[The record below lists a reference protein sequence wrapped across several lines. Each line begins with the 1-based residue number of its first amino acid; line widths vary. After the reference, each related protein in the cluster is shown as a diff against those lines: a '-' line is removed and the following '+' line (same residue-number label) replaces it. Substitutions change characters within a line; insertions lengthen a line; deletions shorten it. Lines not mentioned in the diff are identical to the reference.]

1 MLRTGILGNHKAEVQ
16 VPKTFLMIALLTVS
30 TVPGFAAD
38 WNVRLAADY
47 LDGRQKEWLVWPRAK
62 VEGGICVSCHT
73 GVTYLLARPELRRA
87 LGESQATAYEQ
98 ALLEGIHAQAE
109 AEGNRQG
116 AEAVFAA
123 LFFARQN
130 AGSKTMSADAR
141 RALDRMWS
149 LQIRDGKDRGT
160 WTWPN
165 ANHDPWSTP
174 DAPFYGAA
182 LAALAVGSVPAEYR
196 ERPEIRERI
205 AMLTDYLQREQP
217 NQPLHNRLALLWAS
231 SKLPETLSTPLRQR
245 IIDEILL
252 AQQTDGGW
260 SIASLG
266 PWRPHPNAPPSQG
279 SNSYA
284 TAYAAFILQEAGV
297 GRSHLSMVRALD
309 WLKKHQDGQTG
320 SWAADSLN
328 ERYEPDSMQIHFM
341 QDAAT
346 AFATLALLHK

>member
-1 MLRTGILGNHKAEVQ
+1 M
-16 VPKTFLMIALLTVS
+16 PKTILMIALLTLTAVL
-30 TVPGFAAD
+30 GFAAD

-47 LDGRQKEWLVWPRAK
+47 LDGRQKEWFVWPRAK

-73 GVTYLLARPELRRA
+73 GLTYLLARPELRRA
-87 LGESQATAYEQ
+87 LGESHATAYEEG
-98 ALLEGIHAQAE
+98 LLKGIHAQAE
-109 AEGNRQG
+109 ADGNRQG

-130 AGSKTMSADAR
+130 ASSKTMSADAQ

-149 LQIRDGKDRGT
+149 LQIREGNDRGT
-160 WTWPN
+160 WKWPN
-165 ANHDPWSTP
+165 SGRDPWSTP

-182 LAALAVGSVPAEYR
+182 LAALAAGSVPPEYR

-205 AMLTDYLQREQP
+205 AALTEYLQREEP
-217 NQPLHNRLALLWAS
+217 HQPLHNRLALLWAS
-231 SKLPETLSTPLRQR
+231 SKLPAALSTPLRQR
-245 IIDEILL
+245 IIDEILG

-260 SIASLG
+260 AIASLG
-266 PWRPHPNAPPSQG
+266 PWRPHQNTPPSQG

-284 TAYAAFILQEAGV
+284 TAYVAFILQEAGI
-297 GRSHLSMVRALD
+297 GRSHASMVRALD
-309 WLKKHQDGQTG
+309 WLKKHQDVQTG
-320 SWAADSLN
+320 SWPADSLN

>member
-1 MLRTGILGNHKAEVQ
+1 MLRTAILVNHQVEVQ
-16 VPKTFLMIALLTVS
+16 VPKTILMIALLIVTA
-30 TVPGFAAD
+30 VPGFAAD
-38 WNVRLAADY
+38 WNARLAADY
-47 LDGRQKEWLVWPRAK
+47 LDGRQKEWFVWPRAK

-87 LGESQATAYEQ
+87 LGESEPTAYEQ
-98 ALLEGIHAQAE
+98 GLLEGIHAQAE

-123 LFFARQN
+123 LFLARQN
-130 AGSKTMSADAR
+130 AGSKTVSAGAR

-149 LQIRDGKDRGT
+149 LQMREGKDRGA
-160 WTWPN
+160 WKWPN

-182 LAALAVGSVPAEYR
+182 LAALAVGSAPAEYR

-205 AMLTDYLQREQP
+205 DALTDYLQREQP
-217 NQPLHNRLALLWAS
+217 DQPLHNRLALLWAS
-231 SKLPETLSTPLRQR
+231 SKLPAALSTPLRQPL
-245 IIDEILL
+245 IDEILR

-260 SIASLG
+260 TIASLG
-266 PWRPHPNAPPSQG
+266 PWRPHPNAPPSHG
-279 SNSYA
+279 SNSFA
-284 TAYAAFILQEAGV
+284 TAYVAFILQEAGV
-297 GRSHLSMVRALD
+297 GRSHPSMVRALD
-309 WLKKHQDGQTG
+309 WLKKHQDSETG